1 MSTAVAI
8 PDLHPL
14 EYEHPF
20 DAKALDSLQNTP
32 GLGLLVRQFN
42 KHMVERQINI
52 QYTGSNIRVT
62 SKNYP
67 EIYRLFDRACDII
80 NLPARPEFY
89 LEWNYAIN
97 GFTIGVDHP
106 IIVLHSGA
114 IDLLSEDELMYLI
127 GHELGHIK
135 SRHTLYHAIGEA
147 FPILADIVGQA
158 TLGASKLISTP
169 VRLALLR
176 WIRMSEFTADRAG
189 MLTCQNL
196 EVAAGVMM
204 KSAGMPVNYYPG
216 MNLDSFLD
224 QAREFDQLDYDKL
237 NKIMKYMLI
246 MGSTHPWTV
255 MRAAELLKWIE
266 GGEYQQVLDR
276 KTRDRIRIKFE
287 GDQKSCRQC
296 NYRLEGDP
304 KFCPSCGAGLGR
316 E

>member
-1 MSTAVAI
+1 MNSAAAI

-20 DAKALDSLQNTP
+20 DAKALNSLEKTP
-32 GLGLLVRQFN
+32 GLGLLVRKFN

-67 EIYRLFDRACDII
+67 EIYRLFDRACDLI

-89 LEWNYAIN
+89 LEWSYRVG

-106 IIVLHSGA
+106 IIVLSSGA
-114 IDLLSEDELMYLI
+114 VDLLSEDELMFVI
-127 GHELGHIK
+127 GHEMGHIK
-135 SRHTLYHAIGEA
+135 SRHTLYHAIGNY
-147 FPILADIVGQA
+147 FPVLADIVGQA

-169 VRLALLR
+169 VRLALLH
-176 WIRMSEFTADRAG
+176 WSRMSEFTADRAG
-189 MLTCQNL
+189 MLTCQDL

-204 KSAGMPVNYYPG
+204 KLAGMPVNYYPG
-216 MNLDSFLD
+216 MKLDSFLD
-224 QAREFDQLDYDKL
+224 QAREFEELTYDRL
-237 NKIMKYMLI
+237 NKLTKYYMI

-266 GGEYQQVLDR
+266 SGEYQLVLDR
-276 KTRDRIRIKFE
+276 ETRGRIKIRVD
-287 GDQKSCRQC
+287 GDQRCCRKC
-296 NYRLEGDP
+296 DYRLEGEP
-304 KFCPSCGAGLGR
+304 KFCSSCGTDLQD
-316 E
+316 